1 MDKEIKY
8 LGLTTRPSDYNA
20 PDGDLAVS
28 LNLINKDGALHPV
41 AAPKIL
47 HNYGDYQVV
56 YIHKTSVYTHYILAD
71 NSIYAWVDSKD
82 MDTVIPLHTFTKDTP
97 FSITSNGNTL
107 IVTTANGMHYLRF
120 VKGSY
125 QHIGNHLPELQLSF
139 GLQGYTYLDSV
150 FTIDVRMCNIRYND
164 LPFIEGGKYI
174 FTNEQKNVT
183 NIFTSAVLA
192 KANKFVA
199 DHSGNRFVFP
209 FLVRYAF
216 RLFDGT
222 LSMHSAPVLMVTNS
236 AATPR
241 AFITSYLLDG
251 SDDDTEKVLTF
262 DCRIGG
268 IDYDLDVQ
276 FIDDLD
282 IVKTQLE
289 QWKDII
295 RSVDIFVSAP
305 LYSYNQAE
313 SVQGIAL
320 NTREMQGYTIAK
332 FPQQSV
338 PDNDYLKRWTAPLI
352 ISDYGTGTRGK
363 LEFILPQFNDDSDNI
378 GNVANF
384 YLLKSLTLDE
394 IYAMTTRSVID
405 IPKNY
410 LKTLLQYER
419 MTDDYDSHDTIIPQ
433 HFFNFNNRLF
443 ISNITK
449 ILANPNGLAS
459 YVSYNNV
466 SIVTVEGQT
475 TAQSTNFYVYV
486 FVRQD
491 DIEYVVSSETSV
503 VNINV
508 GSFCPIAYFY
518 YPNPNAYK
526 VVLVDANDTQRRFEF
541 QLKRHDFLNGAFFFN
556 GWDSDIM
563 NDRSRTPD
571 FPTASSDRSILLPN
585 KIYTSEVN
593 NPYNFPV
600 TSINTVGTGAVI
612 GMATVTEPLSQ
623 GQFGFAD
630 IYIFTTEGIWVAKI
644 NQEGKINNINTFTG
658 DVCTDPKSIT
668 QLSKS
673 VLFVSERGIMLIAG
687 SAVSCISDTISG
699 MPFDFSILPKYNQLL
714 SKAQF
719 SYSDVYYKNF
729 LSFLK
734 NCQIVYD
741 YTNQR
746 IIVFNPTLDG
756 NDNLRF
762 SYAYVY
768 SLESQLWGTM
778 QSNFKSTINS
788 YPDALAVDVDNN
800 LISFSD
806 DDDTVTNGMIVSRPF
821 KLDNP
826 DALKSVHSVIQR
838 GLFQQGDVSLALYG
852 SRDLYSW
859 HLIGSSAT
867 HKLRHYCGSPYKYFR
882 IVALTTLSVG
892 KSLSGISVDFSPRHL
907 NQLY

>member
-1 MDKEIKY
+1 MNKEIKY
-8 LGLTTRPSDYNA
+8 TGQTTIPSDYDA
-20 PDGDLAVS
+20 SDGSLAVS
-28 LNLINKDGALHPV
+28 LNLINEDGALHPI
-41 AAPKIL
+41 ATPKVL

-56 YIHKTSVYTHYILAD
+56 YIHKTSVYTHYILT
-71 NSIYAWVDSKD
+71 NNNVCAWVDSSD
-82 MDTVIPLHTFTKDTP
+82 MDTIIPMHS
-97 FSITSNGNTL
+97 FSKSDGALQAFISNGNTL
-107 IVTTANGMHYLRF
+107 IVSTDNNMHYFCFLN
-120 VKGSY
+120 GSY
-125 QHIGNHLPELQLSF
+125 QHLGNHLPELQLSF
-139 GLQGYTYLDSV
+139 GLQGYTHLDSV
-150 FTIDVRMCNIRYND
+150 FNINLGPYQIQHNV
-164 LPFIEGGKYI
+164 LPYTEGDTYT
-174 FTNEQKNVT
+174 FTDEQKNFT
-183 NIFTSAVLA
+183 NTITSAVLA
-192 KANKFVA
+192 KANEFVA
-199 DHSGNRFVFP
+199 EHSGNRFVFP

-241 AFITSYLLDG
+241 AFITDMTVDRNSEMVTDF
-251 SDDDTEKVLTF
+251 K
-262 DCRIGG
+262 CRIGG
-268 IDYDLDVQ
+268 IDFDLDAQ
-276 FIDDLD
+276 FIDVNNV
-282 IVKTQLE
+282 VKIQLE
-289 QWKDII
+289 KWKDII
-295 RSVDIFVSAP
+295 QSVDIFISAP

-313 SVQGIAL
+313 SVQGIAF
-320 NTREMQGYTIAK
+320 NSQEMQGYTIAK

-352 ISDYGTGTRGK
+352 VSDYGTGISGK
-363 LEFILPQFNDDSDNI
+363 MEFILPQFNDDSDKI

-394 IYAMTTRSVID
+394 IYTLTTRSKID
-405 IPKNY
+405 IPENY

-419 MTDDYDSHDTIIPQ
+419 MTDDYDSHDTLIPQ
-433 HFFNFNNRLF
+433 YSFSFNNRLN
-443 ISNITK
+443 IANITK
-449 ILANPNGLAS
+449 MLANPNSLA
-459 YVSYNNV
+459 YYGTYNN
-466 SIVTVEGQT
+466 ITNVTEEGQT
-475 TAQSTNFYVYV
+475 VARSTNFHVYV
-486 FVRQD
+486 FIKQD
-491 DIEYVVSSETSV
+491 DTEYVMSSESSV
-503 VNINV
+503 GISL
-508 GSFCPIAYFY
+508 GTYYPLIYFY

-526 VVLVDANDTQRRFEF
+526 VVLVDANNTQRQFEF
-541 QLKRHDFLNGAFFFN
+541 RLQRHDFLNGAFFFN
-556 GWDSDIM
+556 GWNSNIIGDIGRLPDIPETST
-563 NDRSRTPD
+563 DRSV
-571 FPTASSDRSILLPN
+571 LLPN

-593 NPYNFPV
+593 NPFIFPV

-644 NQEGKINNINTFTG
+644 NQEGKINNINTVIK
-658 DVCTDPKSIT
+658 DVCTNPKSIT
-668 QLSKS
+668 QLGKS
-673 VLFVSERGIMLIAG
+673 VLFVSDRGIMLIAG

-719 SYSDVYYKNF
+719 SYSDVYYKKF

-734 NCQIVYD
+734 NCQMAYD
-741 YTNQR
+741 NTHQR
-746 IIVFNPTLDG
+746 IIVFNPTLDS
-756 NDNLRF
+756 NDNLLF

-768 SLESQLWGTM
+768 SLKSQLWGTM

-806 DDDTVTNGMIVSRPF
+806 SDDAVTNAMIVSRPF
-821 KLDNP
+821 KFDNP

-838 GLFQQGDVSLALYG
+838 GLFQQGDVSLVLYG

-882 IVALTTLSVG
+882 IVVITKLSVG

>member
-1 MDKEIKY
+1 MNKEIKY
-8 LGLTTRPSDYNA
+8 LGLSTIPSDYNA

-28 LNLINKDGALHPV
+28 LNLINEDGALHPV

-82 MDTVIPLHTFTKDTP
+82 MDIVIPLHTFTKSEGTP

-120 VKGSY
+120 VKGRY

-139 GLQGYTYLDSV
+139 GLQGHTYLDSV
-150 FTIDVRMCNIRYND
+150 FFIDFGPYNIRHNV
-164 LPFIEGGKYI
+164 LPFTEGEKYI
-174 FTNEQKNVT
+174 FTDEQKNFT
-183 NIFTSAVLA
+183 NYITSAVLA

-199 DHSGNRFVFP
+199 EHSGNRFVFP

-241 AFITSYLLDG
+241 AFITDMTLDD
-251 SDDDTEKVLTF
+251 SSEMVITVN
-262 DCRIGG
+262 CRIGG
-268 IDYDLDVQ
+268 IDFDLDAQ
-276 FIDDLD
+276 FIDVNNV
-282 IVKTQLE
+282 VKTQLE
-289 QWKDII
+289 KWKDII
-295 RSVDIFVSAP
+295 QSVDIFISAP

-313 SVQGIAL
+313 SVQGIAF
-320 NTREMQGYTIAK
+320 NSQEMQGYTIAK

-338 PDNDYLKRWTAPLI
+338 PDNDYIKRWTAPLI
-352 ISDYGTGTRGK
+352 VSDYGTGISGK
-363 LEFILPQFNDDSDNI
+363 MEFILPQFNDDSDNI

-394 IYAMTTRSVID
+394 IYALTTRNKID
-405 IPKNY
+405 IPENY

-419 MTDDYDSHDTIIPQ
+419 MTDDYDSHDTLIPQ
-433 HFFNFNNRLF
+433 YSFSFNNRLN
-443 ISNITK
+443 IANITK
-449 ILANPNGLAS
+449 ILANPNSLA
-459 YVSYNNV
+459 YYGTYNN
-466 SIVTVEGQT
+466 ITNVTEEGQT
-475 TAQSTNFYVYV
+475 VARSTIFHVYV
-486 FVRQD
+486 FIKQD
-491 DIEYVVSSETSV
+491 DVEYVISSESSV
-503 VNINV
+503 GITL
-508 GSFCPIAYFY
+508 GTYYPLIYIY

-541 QLKRHDFLNGAFFFN
+541 RLQRHDFLNGAFFFN
-556 GWDSDIM
+556 GWDYDIISDAGRRP
-563 NDRSRTPD
+563 NFPETSTDRSV
-571 FPTASSDRSILLPN
+571 LLPN

-623 GQFGFAD
+623 GQFGYAD

-644 NQEGKINNINTFTG
+644 NQEGKINNINTVIK
-658 DVCTDPKSIT
+658 DVCTNPKSIT
-668 QLSKS
+668 QLGKS
-673 VLFVSERGIMLIAG
+673 VLFVSDRGIMLIAG

-699 MPFDFSILPKYNQLL
+699 MPFDFSVLPKYNQLL

-719 SYSDVYYKNF
+719 SYSDVYYKTF

-734 NCQIVYD
+734 NCQIAYD
-741 YTNQR
+741 YTHQR

-756 NDNLRF
+756 DDNLLF

-768 SLESQLWGTM
+768 SLKSQLWGTM

-806 DDDTVTNGMIVSRPF
+806 SNDAVTNGMIVSRPF

-838 GLFQQGDVSLALYG
+838 GLFQQGDVSLVLYG

-907 NQLY
+907 NQPH

>member
-28 LNLINKDGALHPV
+28 LNLINEDGALHPV
-41 AAPKIL
+41 ATPKIL

-82 MDTVIPLHTFTKDTP
+82 MDIVIPLHTFTKSEGTP
-97 FSITSNGNTL
+97 FSIISNGNTL
-107 IVTTANGMHYLRF
+107 IVTTSNGMHYLRF
-120 VKGSY
+120 VKGRY

-139 GLQGYTYLDSV
+139 GLQGYTYLDRV
-150 FTIDVRMCNIRYND
+150 FTIDLGQYQIPFNV
-164 LPFIEGGKYI
+164 LPYTEGEKYTFTDEKKN
-174 FTNEQKNVT
+174 FTNIV
-183 NIFTSAVLA
+183 TSAVLA

-241 AFITSYLLDG
+241 AFITDTTLDE
-251 SDDDTEKVLTF
+251 SSEFVTAIK
-262 DCRIGG
+262 CRIGG
-268 IDYDLDVQ
+268 IDYDLDAQ
-276 FIDDLD
+276 FIDNLD
-282 IVKTQLE
+282 TVKTQLE

-295 RSVDIFVSAP
+295 QSVDIFVSAP
-305 LYSYNQAE
+305 LYTYNQAE
-313 SVQGIAL
+313 SLQGIAF
-320 NTREMQGYTIAK
+320 NSQEMQGYTIAK

-352 ISDYGTGTRGK
+352 VSDYGTGISGK
-363 LEFILPQFNDDSDNI
+363 MEFILPQFNDDSDNI
-378 GNVANF
+378 NNVANF

-405 IPKNY
+405 IPENY
-410 LKTLLQYER
+410 LQTLLQYER
-419 MTDDYDSHDTIIPQ
+419 MTDDYDSHDTLIPQ
-433 HFFNFNNRLF
+433 YLFNFNNRLF

-449 ILANPNGLAS
+449 MLANPNGLAS

-466 SIVTVEGQT
+466 SYVTVEGQT

-508 GSFCPIAYFY
+508 GSFCPLAYYF

-541 QLKRHDFLNGAFFFN
+541 RLKRHDFLNGAFFFN
-556 GWDSDIM
+556 GWDSDIISDAGRRPKFPETST
-563 NDRSRTPD
+563 DRSV
-571 FPTASSDRSILLPN
+571 LLPN

-593 NPYNFPV
+593 NPFNFPV
-600 TSINTVGTGAVI
+600 TSINTVGTGTVNGI
-612 GMATVTEPLSQ
+612 ATVTEPLSQ
-623 GQFGFAD
+623 GQFGYAD

-644 NQEGKINNINTFTG
+644 NQEGKINNIDTVIK
-658 DVCTDPKSIT
+658 DVCTNPKSIT
-668 QLSKS
+668 QLGKS
-673 VLFVSERGIMLIAG
+673 VLFVSDRGIMLIAG
-687 SAVSCISDTISG
+687 STVSCISDDIAQT
-699 MPFDFSILPKYNQLL
+699 PFNFFSLPKHEQLL

-719 SYSDVYYKNF
+719 TDSDVYFKQF
-729 LSFLK
+729 LDFLK
-734 NCQIVYD
+734 DCQMAYD
-741 YTNQR
+741 YTHQR

-756 NDNLRF
+756 NDNLLF

-768 SLESQLWGTM
+768 SLKSQLWGTM

-806 DDDTVTNGMIVSRPF
+806 SNDAVTNGMIVSRPF

-838 GLFQQGDVSLALYG
+838 GLFQQGDVKTVLYG

-882 IVALTTLSVG
+882 LVVITKLSVG
-892 KSLSGISVDFSPRHL
+892 KSLSGISVNFSPRHL
-907 NQLY
+907 NQPH

>member
-28 LNLINKDGALHPV
+28 LNLINEDGALHPV
-41 AAPKIL
+41 ATPKIL

-82 MDTVIPLHTFTKDTP
+82 MDIVIPLHTFTKSEGTP
-97 FSITSNGNTL
+97 FSIISNGNTL
-107 IVTTANGMHYLRF
+107 IVTTSNGMHYLRF
-120 VKGSY
+120 VKGRY

-139 GLQGYTYLDSV
+139 GLQGYTYLDRV
-150 FTIDVRMCNIRYND
+150 FTIDLGQYQIPFNV
-164 LPFIEGGKYI
+164 LPYTEGEKYT
-174 FTNEQKNVT
+174 FTDEQKNFT
-183 NIFTSAVLA
+183 NIVTSAVFA

-241 AFITSYLLDG
+241 AFITEMTLDE
-251 SDDDTEKVLTF
+251 SSSSVTAFK
-262 DCRIGG
+262 CRIGG
-268 IDYDLDVQ
+268 IDYDLDAQ
-276 FIDDLD
+276 FIDNLD
-282 IVKTQLE
+282 TVKTQLE

-295 RSVDIFVSAP
+295 QSVDIFVSAP
-305 LYSYNQAE
+305 LYTYNQAE
-313 SVQGIAL
+313 SLQGIAF
-320 NTREMQGYTIAK
+320 NSQEMQGYTIAK
-332 FPQQSV
+332 IPQQSV

-352 ISDYGTGTRGK
+352 VSDYGTGISGK
-363 LEFILPQFNDDSDNI
+363 MEFILPQFNDDSDNI
-378 GNVANF
+378 NNVANF

-405 IPKNY
+405 IPENY
-410 LKTLLQYER
+410 LQTLLQYER
-419 MTDDYDSHDTIIPQ
+419 MTDDYESHDTLIPQ
-433 HFFNFNNRLF
+433 YSFPFNNRLN
-443 ISNITK
+443 IANITK
-449 ILANPNGLAS
+449 MLANPNSLA
-459 YVSYNNV
+459 YYGPYNN
-466 SIVTVEGQT
+466 ITNVTEEGQT
-475 TAQSTNFYVYV
+475 VARSTIFHVYV
-486 FVRQD
+486 FIKQD
-491 DIEYVVSSETSV
+491 DVEYVMSSESSIGISLGTYYPL
-503 VNINV
+503 I
-508 GSFCPIAYFY
+508 YYY

-541 QLKRHDFLNGAFFFN
+541 RLQRHDFLNGAFFFN
-556 GWDSDIM
+556 GWDYDIFSYA
-563 NDRSRTPD
+563 RRRPD
-571 FPTASSDRSILLPN
+571 FPETSTDRSVLLPN

-593 NPYNFPV
+593 NPFVFPV

-623 GQFGFAD
+623 GQFGYAD

-644 NQEGKINNINTFTG
+644 NQEGKINNIDNVIK
-658 DVCTDPKSIT
+658 DVCTNPQSIT
-668 QLSKS
+668 QLGKS
-673 VLFVSERGIMLIAG
+673 VLFVSDRGIMLISG
-687 SAVSCISDTISG
+687 STVSCISDIISG
-699 MPFDFSILPKYNQLL
+699 LPFDFSVLPKYNQVL

-719 SYSDVYYKNF
+719 TDSDVYFKQF
-729 LSFLK
+729 LDFLK
-734 NCQIVYD
+734 NCQMAYD
-741 YTNQR
+741 YTHQR

-756 NDNLRF
+756 NDHLLF

-768 SLESQLWGTM
+768 SLKSQLWGTM
-778 QSNFKSTINS
+778 QANFKSNINS
-788 YPDALAVDVDNN
+788 YPDALAVDINNN

-806 DDDTVTNGMIVSRPF
+806 SDDAVTNGMIVSRPF

-826 DALKSVHSVIQR
+826 DVLKSVHSVIQR

-882 IVALTTLSVG
+882 LVVITKLSVG
-892 KSLSGISVDFSPRHL
+892 KSLSGISVNFSPRHL
-907 NQLY
+907 NQPH